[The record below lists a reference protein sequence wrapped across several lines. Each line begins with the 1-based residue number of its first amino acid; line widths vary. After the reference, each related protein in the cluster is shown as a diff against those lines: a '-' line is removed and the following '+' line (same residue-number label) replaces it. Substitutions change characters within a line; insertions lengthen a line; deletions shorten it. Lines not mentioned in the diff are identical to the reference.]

1 MGFGRVFIFI
11 FVFALL
17 EAIVLGQVAQSIG
30 WAVTILLTVLTAMMG
45 SLLFRWQGVET
56 WIRLNKRMQQ
66 GEMPGAEMVEG
77 VMLLLGGALLITP
90 GFITD
95 AVGFLLLLPQS
106 RKAFASYVVKK
117 GMMQAF
123 TRGPG
128 QGNVWVSGTMPSVL
142 KLGSTTVT
150 TRGSLDIFVAQLAKA
165 DGSVLW
171 AGQAG
176 GKGWDSRSHLHILP
190 SGDPILTGSFQ
201 QTADLFGKSFKADGP
216 YDAFIVRI
224 DKATG

>member
-1 MGFGRVFIFI
+1 MGFGRVFLFI

-56 WIRLNKRMQQ
+56 WVRLNKRMQQ

-95 AVGFLLLLPQS
+95 GVGFLLLLPQS
-106 RKAFASYVVKK
+106 RKAFASYIVKK

-128 QGNVWVSGTMPSVL
+128 QGNVWVYQ
-142 KLGSTTVT
+142 
-150 TRGSLDIFVAQLAKA
+150 RGSYSSGAAQPDSEQPRPTVYEDRQGHFVIEGEVEKK
-165 DGSVLW
+165 DET
-171 AGQAG
+171 
-176 GKGWDSRSHLHILP
+176 P
-190 SGDPILTGSFQ
+190 
-201 QTADLFGKSFKADGP
+201 
-216 YDAFIVRI
+216 
-224 DKATG
+224 